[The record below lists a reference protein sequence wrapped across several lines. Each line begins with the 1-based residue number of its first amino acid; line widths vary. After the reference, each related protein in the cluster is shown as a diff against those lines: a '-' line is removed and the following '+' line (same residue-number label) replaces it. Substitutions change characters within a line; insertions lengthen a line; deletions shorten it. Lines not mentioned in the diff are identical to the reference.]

1 MLCYI
6 GDMNKIRQLLTVKPK
21 YLWIGLSLLALILIL
36 WFLWK
41 KKEETIKGHQFLI
54 AIDKSWAPLDLHGQ
68 EQYMQGFIS
77 ELTAKIAKEEEIK
90 IQLVTVA
97 SSQLFD
103 NLAKGYYDGV
113 ISPLS
118 PNVINEEKY
127 LFSEPIYL
135 VGPVLIVP
143 LHSKAT
149 KISELH
155 NVGVKTG
162 FSGIFTLSGS
172 PMTQILTYNDM
183 NVALN
188 DLALGKIDGLIM
200 GSIDA
205 YAYIQGYYTDKLKV
219 ATSPLTNE
227 GLRLVTLNKFFGKE
241 LEKLFDKGLTEV
253 KKEGFYQN
261 LLKKWELIDPEKAYL
276 PPK

>member
-1 MLCYI
+1 V
-6 GDMNKIRQLLTVKPK
+6 DMNKIKRLLLVKSK
-21 YLWIGLSLLALILIL
+21 YLAIGFGLLVLILIL
-36 WFLWK
+36 WFFVYK
-41 KKEETIKGHQFLI
+41 EKEETIKGYQFLI

-77 ELTAKIAKEEEIK
+77 ELIAKIAKEEEIK
-90 IQLVTVA
+90 IQLVTVP

-103 NLAKGYYDGV
+103 NLEKGFYEGV

-118 PNVINEEKY
+118 PNVINEKKY
-127 LFSEPIYL
+127 IFSEPVYF

-162 FSGIFTLSGS
+162 FSGIFTISGS

-183 NVALN
+183 NMALN
-188 DLALGKIDGLIM
+188 DLARGKIDGLIM
-200 GSIDA
+200 GSVDA
-205 YAYIQGYYTDKLKV
+205 YANIQGYYRDKLKV
-219 ATSPLTNE
+219 VTSPLTNE
-227 GLRLVTLNKFFGKE
+227 GLRLVTLNNFFGQE
-241 LEKLFDKGLTEV
+241 LEKHFDKGLLQT
-253 KKEGFYQN
+253 KKEGYYQN
-261 LLKKWELIDPEKAYL
+261 LLKKWELVDPEKAYL
-276 PPK
+276 PPM

>member
-1 MLCYI
+1 
-6 GDMNKIRQLLTVKPK
+6 MNKIRQLLLVKSK
-21 YLWIGLSLLALILIL
+21 SLWIGLGLLALILIL
-36 WFLWK
+36 WFFVWK
-41 KKEETIKGHQFLI
+41 EKEETVKGYQFLI

-77 ELTAKIAKEEEIK
+77 ELTAKIAKDEEIR

-103 NLAKGYYDGV
+103 SLEKGYYDGV

-127 LFSEPIYL
+127 IFSEPIYL

-183 NVALN
+183 NIALN
-188 DLALGKIDGLIM
+188 DLVRGKIDGLIM

-205 YAYIQGYYTDKLKV
+205 YAYIQGYYSGKLKV
-219 ATSPLTNE
+219 VTSPLTNE
-227 GLRLVTLNKFFGKE
+227 GLRLITLNKFFGQE
-241 LEKLFDKGLTEV
+241 LEKHFDRGLLQT

-276 PPK
+276 PPM

>member
-1 MLCYI
+1 
-6 GDMNKIRQLLTVKPK
+6 MNKIRQLLTVKPK
-21 YLWIGLSLLALILIL
+21 YLWIGISLLALILIL
-36 WFLWK
+36 WFFWK
-41 KKEETIKGHQFLI
+41 KKEETVRGHQFLI

-77 ELTAKIAKEEEIK
+77 ELMAKIAKEEEIK

-103 NLAKGYYDGV
+103 NLSKGYYDGV

-143 LHSKAT
+143 LNSKAT
-149 KISELH
+149 KISQLH

-172 PMTQILTYNDM
+172 PRTQILTYNDM

-219 ATSPLTNE
+219 VTSPLTNE

-241 LEKLFDKGLTEV
+241 LEKLFDKGLIEA

-276 PPK
+276 PPM